1 MKRLLVVFLSFVLV
15 GLFSFASAES
25 KESARPFGFT
35 IGKTSY
41 EEALGIAQT
50 HKWRYQEYEKKQFR
64 EIDKKRPLRG
74 KNSFVK
80 VLPRDLEG
88 VRSFFMFFNTEST
101 LDAFMVVIDPKLFDS
116 VLQELDR
123 KYRSVEKSLAGE
135 KLSTSY
141 PYALWEEGNIYI
153 ELQKVSHFRV
163 RVLYVNKTVYTNY
176 REFLGKSYE
185 RYRGKL
191 ERKNWMDEL

>member
-1 MKRLLVVFLSFVLV
+1 
-15 GLFSFASAES
+15 
-25 KESARPFGFT
+25 
-35 IGKTSY
+35 
-41 EEALGIAQT
+41 
-50 HKWRYQEYEKKQFR
+50 
-64 EIDKKRPLRG
+64 
-74 KNSFVK
+74 
-80 VLPRDLEG
+80 
-88 VRSFFMFFNTEST
+88 
-101 LDAFMVVIDPKLFDS
+101 
-116 VLQELDR
+116 